1 MLAWT
6 WIIQI
11 SNPTYGSTTGKFPI
25 MGSMM
30 MGMVRGWVGT
40 TSLIDRTFKGDANFL
55 SRGDQIEST
64 SIVHLQHRTPPHSTS
79 SGYVDDVYGYDFAGY
94 CSKTDPTTG
103 LCLQCAG
110 QSMPYGDSSVNPE
123 FAHGTH
129 VAGLVGAVQNNQ
141 QGVTG
146 TAPRVQLM
154 VLRVR
159 DV

>member
-1 MLAWT
+1 MDLDHPDLKPNLWVNHGE
-6 WIIQI
+6 IPNNGVDDDENGEGVGGDNKLDRSHIQ
-11 SNPTYGSTTGKFPI
+11 GRCKF
-25 MGSMM
+25 
-30 MGMVRGWVGT
+30 
-40 TSLIDRTFKGDANFL
+40 LIQRRPDRDN
-55 SRGDQIEST
+55 T
-64 SIVHLQHRTPPHSTS
+64 SIAHLQHRTPPHSTS